1 MSFYKNI
8 SCPVCGKSFEDSDD
22 IVTCPQ
28 CGTPHH
34 RACYEKLGHCA
45 NQNLHGTDYS
55 FRRDGMAQTQEESVK
70 TWLETPA
77 THDEQSDDSGK
88 ATCVACGAKIE
99 EGMPFC
105 SKCGARQP
113 ISGKAY
119 KPPVVPAHTESD
131 EYRKL
136 GKNLEHESIDDIAAV
151 IRTNVMYF
159 IPRFIRNKK
168 ISWNWSGFIF
178 GPSYLFFRKMYKQ
191 GIVFAALRFIAS
203 LFIQGVYSEQF
214 NNFYKFVNEN
224 YEALAQGKMQ
234 VEQSLVEGLYP
245 AMAIMLGVCLV
256 LNIIIAMFC
265 NGFYRQKVLG
275 ILKTVD
281 EKLENGGMFQSP
293 FADENSEISQ
303 KDMHKLYLAK
313 VGGTSIFAP
322 IMAYLV
328 IDLLSNIISSII

>member
-1 MSFYKNI
+1 MSFYKNT
-8 SCPVCGKSFEDSDD
+8 SCPVCGKPFEDGDD

-34 RACYEKLGHCA
+34 RACYEQLGHCE
-45 NQNLHGTDYS
+45 NQSLHGTDYS
-55 FRRDGMAQTQEESVK
+55 FRRDGMAQENKEPDAVQDQATDAQQSES
-70 TWLETPA
+70 TGGA
-77 THDEQSDDSGK
+77 S
-88 ATCVACGAKIE
+88 CVACGAKLE

-113 ISGKAY
+113 SFGKTY
-119 KPPVVPAHTESD
+119 KPPVAPLHTENT
-131 EYRKL
+131 EYRKF
-136 GKNLEHESIDDIAAV
+136 GKNLGNESVDDVAAV
-151 IRTNVMYF
+151 VRTNVMYF

-191 GIVFAALRFIAS
+191 GIVFTALRFIAS

-214 NNFYKFVNEN
+214 ANLYKFINEN

-245 AMAIMLGVCLV
+245 AMAIMIAVSLV
-256 LNIIIAMFC
+256 LNIIIALLC

-293 FADENSEISQ
+293 FADETSEISQ
-303 KDMHKLYLAK
+303 KDMRKLYLAK
-313 VGGTSIFAP
+313 IGGTSIFAP

-328 IDLLSNIISSII
+328 IDLLSNIIPSII